1 MHLVT
6 VQISQ
11 HKSESDVDK
20 KQIMQR
26 SGFTVLRR
34 KKKKSDVRIKPSV
47 SGVMCVVLWGVQKLS
62 VGLCRSIWRPAESS
76 REQLKTDED
85 EDDDDVAFEPVS
97 VSQPHHLTA
106 ENTILSFL
114 GKPNMN
120 DHIQP
125 CNYI

>member
-47 SGVMCVVLWGVQKLS
+47 SGVMCVVL
-62 VGLCRSIWRPAESS
+62 
-76 REQLKTDED
+76 
-85 EDDDDVAFEPVS
+85 
-97 VSQPHHLTA
+97 
-106 ENTILSFL
+106 
-114 GKPNMN
+114 
-120 DHIQP
+120 
-125 CNYI
+125 